1 MSAATP
7 NTTPPAPSP
16 QPAPSVVS
24 TQKSGGGC
32 MKGCLGCGCVTVIAL
47 FLVLMGGGIY
57 VATQGPALKE
67 GLTQGFSAFAENSSS
82 MDFGAG
88 GTPGAMPSLDQLP
101 AGPGGAP
108 SAELSGQQQPSQ
120 AQARANQLQNADRFF
135 EILDRPLTNRDIKNV
150 ESGLQSWSNTR
161 TVTRFNKLLDDG
173 QRLKDSDS
181 VMDNVRALRVIVGIG
196 FRIRDIS
203 QEFPEH
209 VQRHG
214 GDQFLEDYTQ
224 LLAIHRVSQI
234 AATRE
239 HEPWSQAVADS
250 LLKDHD
256 ENRAAFDQSRAL
268 LRETTSN
275 EARDLSELPQEEQ
288 TALYEAFS
296 NQFLMMTSAI
306 NRRSLQ
312 SWAAL
317 SDDERKALAEEF
329 NQPHNYISRTIGML
343 QNESSQELIYLHF
356 LGL

>member
-1 MSAATP
+1 
-7 NTTPPAPSP
+7 
-16 QPAPSVVS
+16 
-24 TQKSGGGC
+24 
-32 MKGCLGCGCVTVIAL
+32 MKGCLGCGCVTLIAL
-47 FLVLMGGGIY
+47 FLVFIGGGIY
-57 VATQGPALKE
+57 VYSQGPALKE
-67 GLTQGFSAFAENSSS
+67 GLTESFTVFAENSGS
-82 MDFGAG
+82 MDFGSG
-88 GTPGAMPSLDQLP
+88 GSPGAMPSLDQLP
-101 AGPGGAP
+101 AGSNSPASG
-108 SAELSGQQQPSQ
+108 ELSGQENRSQ
-120 AQARANQLQNADRFF
+120 NRSHQLQNANRFF
-135 EILDRPLTNRDIKNV
+135 EILDRPLTNREIKNV

-161 TVTRFNKLLDDG
+161 TVNRFNKLLEDG
-173 QRLKDSDS
+173 ERLKDSDS
-181 VMDNVRALRVIVGIG
+181 VMDNVRGLRVIVGLG

-250 LLKDHD
+250 LIKDHD
-256 ENRAAFDQSRAL
+256 ENREAFDQARAL
-268 LRETTSN
+268 LHQAAGPESS
-275 EARDLSELPQEEQ
+275 DLAELPQEEQ
-288 TALYEAFS
+288 AALYEAFS

-317 SDDERKALAEEF
+317 SDNQRKALAEEF
-329 NQPHNYISRTIGML
+329 NQPHNYISRTFGML
-343 QNESSQELIYLHF
+343 QSERSQELIYLHF